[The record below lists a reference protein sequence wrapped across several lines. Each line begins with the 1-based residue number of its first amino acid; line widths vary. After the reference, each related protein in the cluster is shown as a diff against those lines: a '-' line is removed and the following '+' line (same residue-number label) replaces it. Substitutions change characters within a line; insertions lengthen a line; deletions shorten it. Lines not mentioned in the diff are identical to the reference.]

1 MPYHDTRNFKTCLKQ
16 PCFKN
21 LGNFQNNLE
30 ATESIINSV
39 HVIFCFWN
47 LKEKKEIQNKN
58 EHGLFFILHFMV
70 LFLETIHPKS
80 LELDSSPPF
89 VSEFQHLSQWFLIP
103 VQVRIPCGTGT
114 Q

>member
-1 MPYHDTRNFKTCLKQ
+1 MPYHDTCNFKTCLKQ

-30 ATESIINSV
+30 AAESIINSV

-58 EHGLFFILHFMV
+58 EHSLFFILHFMV
-70 LFLETIHPKS
+70 LFWKQFIQNPLNWIP
-80 LELDSSPPF
+80 LLL
-89 VSEFQHLSQWFLIP
+89 LSQSFNIYLS
-103 VQVRIPCGTGT
+103 GS
-114 Q
+114 